1 MIEKCARAKLLET
14 QTSSKWTRDV
24 MINEK
29 FPNSK
34 QKSEYTS
41 SSSNGNIFGYISVFI
56 VILCITKI
64 LYN

>member
-41 SSSNGNIFGYISVFI
+41 SSNNGNIFGYISVFI
-56 VILCITKI
+56 VIL
-64 LYN
+64 LYSYFII